1 MPTLSRIIKPLLIGT
16 AVCAAGTAAASVAA
30 ATTLVRRRIARRAW
44 HAGRT
49 ALITGGSRG
58 LGLALA
64 ERFARAG
71 YRVALVARDEHA
83 LSHARELLVQRHAVS
98 HPDHVLIITADLTD
112 RAQAHAAVQKVI
124 ESFGRLDVLIN
135 NAGVMEVAPMENQ
148 PLDAFERS
156 MAIHFYAP
164 LHTIQ
169 AALPHMLDRANSEK
183 HAASI
188 VNIGSIG
195 GKVAMP
201 HMLPYCAGKFALVG
215 FSEGLHSEL
224 RHKGIRV
231 TTVTPGLMRTGSHV
245 QAHFAGQSEKEY
257 RWFSMGATAP
267 LLTASAENAAD
278 RIFRAVENGRA
289 EVTITPHAFVAA
301 RLHGLA
307 PEATQFVASYVHR
320 YVLPDASTNSER
332 SRGADLKASAERAAA
347 EKAAA
352 RKQSN
357 QQLQPA

>member
-1 MPTLSRIIKPLLIGT
+1 
-16 AVCAAGTAAASVAA
+16 V
-30 ATTLVRRRIARRAW
+30 
-44 HAGRT
+44 
-49 ALITGGSRG
+49 LITGGSRG

-71 YRVALVARDEHA
+71 YRVALVARDEHE
-83 LSHARELLVQRHAVS
+83 LSHARELLLHRHAVS

-112 RAQAHAAVQKVI
+112 RAQAQSAVQKTI
-124 ESFGRLDVLIN
+124 DTFGRLDVLIN

-169 AALPHMLDRANSEK
+169 AALPHMLERHTNGER

-188 VNIGSIG
+188 VNVGSIG

-231 TTVTPGLMRTGSHV
+231 TTVNPGFLRTGSHV
-245 QAHFAGQSEKEY
+245 QAHFAGQPEKEY
-257 RWFSMGATAP
+257 RWFALGATAP
-267 LLTASAENAAD
+267 LLTATAEDAAN
-278 RIFRAVENGRA
+278 RIFRAVEAGRA
-289 EVTITPHAFVAA
+289 EVTITPQAFVAA

-320 YVLPDASTNSER
+320 YVLPDASTNSQR
-332 SRGADLKASAERAAA
+332 TRGADLKANIERAAA

-352 RKQSN
+352 RKQSG
-357 QQLQPA
+357 QQLQTV

>member
-1 MPTLSRIIKPLLIGT
+1 MPTLSRIIKPLLIGSAIA
-16 AVCAAGTAAASVAA
+16 AVGTAAATVAG

-71 YRVALVARDEHA
+71 YRVALVARDEQE
-83 LSHARELLVQRHAVS
+83 LARARDFLIERHAVS
-98 HPDHVLIITADLTD
+98 HHDHILTIAADVTD
-112 RAQAHAAVQKVI
+112 RAQAQSAVQKAI
-124 ESFGRLDVLIN
+124 DSFGRLDVLIN
-135 NAGVMEVAPMENQ
+135 NAGIMEVAPVENQ

-169 AALPHMLDRANSEK
+169 AALPHMLDRHASGEK

-188 VNIGSIG
+188 VNVAGIG
-195 GKVAMP
+195 GKIAMP
-201 HMLPYCAGKFALVG
+201 HMLPYSSGKFALVG
-215 FSEGLHSEL
+215 LSEGLHSEL

-231 TTVTPGLMRTGSHV
+231 TTVNPGLMRTGSHV
-245 QAHFAGQSEKEY
+245 QAHFAGQPEKEF
-257 RWFSMGATAP
+257 RWFSLGANAP
-267 LLTASAENAAD
+267 LLSATAAAAAD
-278 RIFRAVENGRA
+278 KIFDAVENGRA
-289 EVTITPHAFVAA
+289 EVSITPQAFLAA

-307 PEATQFVASYVHR
+307 PETTQFVASYVNR
-320 YVLPDASTNSER
+320 FVLPDASTNNQRTS
-332 SRGADLKASAERAAA
+332 GADLQASAEKASAERAA
-347 EKAAA
+347 
-352 RKQSN
+352 RRQSSRR
-357 QQLQPA
+357 LRAV